1 MKIND
6 YAEKSTEELKKAV
19 STVKIIT
26 VFLAAVLFYLLISSA
41 YPSIKGSLSSLWVVP
56 IALSPI
62 LLLNLYNIKQIKKEI
77 RKRELATVKK

>member
-6 YAEKSTEELKKAV
+6 HADKSTEELKKV
-19 STVKIIT
+19 VVVVKIIT
-26 VFLAAVLFYLLISSA
+26 AFLAAVLIYLLISSA
-41 YPSIKGSLSSLWVVP
+41 YSSIKGSISSLWVVS

-62 LLLNLYNIKQIKKEI
+62 LMLNLYNIKQIKKEI